1 VILNEAHHSPRD
13 RAFGLEVAR
22 ALRPLGYSVLA
33 AEGFSNPRAEVE
45 AARITAR
52 IAADGYARRESGFYL
67 SDPVFADFVRQAVRL
82 GYRPVSYEHNGED
95 DVRAENR
102 VAVREQG
109 QADNLVRRIFAAEPQ
124 AKVLIYV
131 GFSHATEKPTD
142 PSGTPWMAARLKRMT
157 GIDPLTIDQTFLSQ
171 TGDADGRAYYNLL
184 KPKLGDRPVVLLQAQ
199 KPIGAG
205 SYAGAV
211 DLMVVHPPLRLVQG
225 RPDWLLRIGRRP
237 RPVPAHLLP
246 ASGRRLVQ
254 AFVAGEDEQA
264 IPLDQVIVE
273 QGKPR
278 PALMLPDGIPIRY
291 AYQDPE

>member
-1 VILNEAHHSPRD
+1 MERPGEPAVAATASHDRRLVDPASSEPGAGKVDPATAANLAAARRADAIAAIVQRARSTNVVILNEAHHSPRD

-142 PSGTPWMAARLKRMT
+142 PSA
-157 GIDPLTIDQTFLSQ
+157 
-171 TGDADGRAYYNLL
+171 
-184 KPKLGDRPVVLLQAQ
+184 
-199 KPIGAG
+199 
-205 SYAGAV
+205 
-211 DLMVVHPPLRLVQG
+211 
-225 RPDWLLRIGRRP
+225 P
-237 RPVPAHLLP
+237 RGWPP
-246 ASGRRLVQ
+246 ASSG
-254 AFVAGEDEQA
+254 
-264 IPLDQVIVE
+264 
-273 QGKPR
+273 
-278 PALMLPDGIPIRY
+278 
-291 AYQDPE
+291 

>member
-1 VILNEAHHSPRD
+1 
-13 RAFGLEVAR
+13 
-22 ALRPLGYSVLA
+22 
-33 AEGFSNPRAEVE
+33 
-45 AARITAR
+45 
-52 IAADGYARRESGFYL
+52 
-67 SDPVFADFVRQAVRL
+67 
-82 GYRPVSYEHNGED
+82 
-95 DVRAENR
+95 
-102 VAVREQG
+102 
-109 QADNLVRRIFAAEPQ
+109 
-124 AKVLIYV
+124 
-131 GFSHATEKPTD
+131 
-142 PSGTPWMAARLKRMT
+142 MAARLKRMT

-278 PALMLPDGIPIRY
+278 PALMLPDGIPSAMLIRTRRE
-291 AYQDPE
+291 PTETHP